1 MLMGIAEISPFSM
14 SSSASVWSAMTT
26 CWDRNV
32 YVPQL
37 AHRFWKLMLQI
48 LSRYCTWIQNNL
60 PPFPLDH
67 GKSLPTNEKVRF
79 YGSDLRQLLS
89 AM

>member
-1 MLMGIAEISPFSM
+1 MIMRIAEISPFLM
-14 SSSASVWSAMTT
+14 SSSAAVWSAMTT

-48 LSRYCTWIQNNL
+48 LSRYRTWIHNSL
-60 PPFPLDH
+60 PLFPLDH
-67 GKSLPTNEKVRF
+67 GKSLLANEKV
-79 YGSDLRQLLS
+79 
-89 AM
+89 

>member
-1 MLMGIAEISPFSM
+1 MVMRIAEIGPFSM
-14 SSSASVWSAMTT
+14 SSSAAVWSAMTT

-48 LSRYCTWIQNNL
+48 LSRYHTWIQNSL

-67 GKSLPTNEKVRF
+67 GKSLSANEKV
-79 YGSDLRQLLS
+79 
-89 AM
+89 

>member
-1 MLMGIAEISPFSM
+1 MLVLTMMVMRIAEIIPFSM
-14 SSSASVWSAMTT
+14 SSSAAVWSAMTT

-48 LSRYCTWIQNNL
+48 LSRYRTWIQNCL
-60 PPFPLDH
+60 PPVPLDH
-67 GKSLPTNEKVRF
+67 GKSQLTNEKV
-79 YGSDLRQLLS
+79 
-89 AM
+89 

>member
-1 MLMGIAEISPFSM
+1 MLTAMMAEMTDISPFAM
-14 SSSASVWSAMTT
+14 SSSAAVWSAIAT

-48 LSRYCTWIQNNL
+48 LSRYRTWIQNSFTTSSADL
-60 PPFPLDH
+60 
-67 GKSLPTNEKVRF
+67 GKSLPSNSEKVMI
-79 YGSDLRQLLS
+79 LVL
-89 AM
+89 